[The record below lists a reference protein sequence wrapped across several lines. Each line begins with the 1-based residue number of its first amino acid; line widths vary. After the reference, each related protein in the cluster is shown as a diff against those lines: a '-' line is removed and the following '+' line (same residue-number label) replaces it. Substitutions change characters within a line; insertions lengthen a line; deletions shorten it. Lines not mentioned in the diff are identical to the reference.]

1 MGARERKSECDGL
14 KWKEGSKGSCDVA
27 SSSRAKVVRKARMY
41 VRTGMVEGSEKALS
55 AKQDKTSNILEK
67 LRHRAEQIGYGSLI
81 CEIQVHEGQI
91 RQVDI
96 TTVKERMRAD

>member
-1 MGARERKSECDGL
+1 
-14 KWKEGSKGSCDVA
+14 
-27 SSSRAKVVRKARMY
+27 MY
-41 VRTGMVEGSEKALS
+41 VGTRTVEGSGKAVS
-55 AKQDKTSNILEK
+55 AKQDKTGNILEK

-81 CEIQVHEGQI
+81 CEIQVHDGQI